1 MKNEDLLTLLT
12 TFSSKT
18 ELLANLLPTLPS
30 NTELLVDVGD
40 RYAEIKDVKIE
51 YSQKDGKREKPYVVI
66 SIYR

>member
-1 MKNEDLLTLLT
+1 MKNEDLLTLLS
-12 TFSSKT
+12 TFSNKT
-18 ELLANLLPTLPS
+18 ELLTNLLPTLPI

-51 YSQKDGKREKPYVVI
+51 YSQRDGKRKPYVVI